1 MKSIT
6 IRSALWASYCPG
18 PALSPGFPWRPKRRK
33 NDGFLQLVN
42 STNISWDISPE
53 MERYQQKCDV
63 AQENH
68 ALILDKSD
76 QWQGFR
82 QQKLGSS
89 Q

>member
-1 MKSIT
+1 
-6 IRSALWASYCPG
+6 
-18 PALSPGFPWRPKRRK
+18 
-33 NDGFLQLVN
+33 
-42 STNISWDISPE
+42 

-89 Q
+89 QWKGEKKHHIEESKEECHDTAERRAGSESNHKQ

>member
-1 MKSIT
+1 MDFS
-6 IRSALWASYCPG
+6 
-18 PALSPGFPWRPKRRK
+18 
-33 NDGFLQLVN
+33 VN